1 MVGIGKL
8 MKQAQQM
15 QKKLAQLQQE
25 AGSLE
30 MEGTSGGGMV
40 KAVVNGKKE
49 VISLTISPEVVD
61 KDDVQMLEDLVLAAL
76 RQALEKAEAA
86 TQQKM
91 AGLTAGMGLPPG
103 LGI

>member
-1 MVGIGKL
+1 VVGIGKL
-8 MKQAQQM
+8 VKQAQQM

-25 AGSLE
+25 AGGLE

-61 KDDVQMLEDLVLAAL
+61 KEDVQMLEDLVLAAL
-76 RQALEKAEAA
+76 RQALEKAETA

>member
-1 MVGIGKL
+1 
-8 MKQAQQM
+8 
-15 QKKLAQLQQE
+15 
-25 AGSLE
+25 
-30 MEGTSGGGMV
+30 MV

-61 KDDVQMLEDLVLAAL
+61 KEDVQMLEDLVLAAL

>member
-30 MEGTSGGGMV
+30 MEGTAGGGMV

-61 KDDVQMLEDLVLAAL
+61 KEDVQMLEDLVLAAL

>member
-25 AGSLE
+25 AGGLE

-49 VISLTISPEVVD
+49 IISLTISPEVVD
-61 KDDVQMLEDLVLAAL
+61 KEDVQMLEDLVLAAL
-76 RQALEKAEAA
+76 RQALEKAETA